1 MEEVIKAA
9 LDTNTALE
17 LNIPRADLSPDNIRL
32 AVERGVTISI
42 VTDSHSSSH
51 LQFMKVGVGLAR
63 RGWAL
68 KERVLNTK
76 PLQEVRAFVQ
86 KKR

>member
-32 AVERGVTISI
+32 AVERG
-42 VTDSHSSSH
+42 
-51 LQFMKVGVGLAR
+51 
-63 RGWAL
+63 
-68 KERVLNTK
+68 
-76 PLQEVRAFVQ
+76 
-86 KKR
+86 